1 MCGLSGFVSLDHRTA
16 DPAVVRRMTATLRH
30 RGPDDEGYYVDGP
43 VALGH
48 RRLNIID
55 LATGHQPIANERGTV
70 HAMLNGEI
78 YNYRGLAATLR
89 DRGHRFSTSSD
100 TEVIVHAWEEFGE
113 DCLAHFNG
121 MFALVLWDAER
132 QTLFA
137 ARDRMG
143 EKPFYYAERPG
154 CFVFGSELR
163 ALLAHPAVA
172 ADLDLQGLIRYLTN
186 GYVPDPHTIL
196 SGVFKL
202 PPGHSL
208 TVTAGKTRVAR
219 YWDIPFAQAR
229 VPGGTRSTE
238 AWAEALWDSLCASV
252 RHRLVSDV
260 PVGIFLSGGIDSSAV
275 TAAAVAVEPGRRLQ
289 TFCIGFEEASY
300 SEERFARAIAERF
313 GTEHHQFTFTSGDAA
328 ALIPRLGT
336 LLDEPLADPAF
347 LPTVHLARH
356 VRKSVTVA
364 LGGDGGDEL
373 LCGYPTVLAL
383 PAVRAMNRLPAGVL
397 AAASRLAG
405 ALPASTGYGSP
416 SFLVKQFF
424 RGAVHPPDIA
434 TQIMMGGLIPSEQ
447 RELLAPGVREAV
459 ASFDPY
465 ADIAD
470 VMMSAPA
477 DDAINRLVYHH
488 SKLYMAGQTLV
499 KMDRGT
505 MAHGV
510 EARAPFLDPDLV
522 KLTCAMPS
530 SLKLHRFTT
539 KYILKRALR
548 GRLPDMILD
557 RRKQG
562 FGVPLAQWF
571 RGPLRQLLEETLN
584 PDRLRKVGLLAP
596 DGVAK
601 LIAEHTSGRRDHRKT
616 LWTLLAFE
624 RWRESYLP
632 NTSWS

>member
-1 MCGLSGFVSLDHRTA
+1 MCGLSGFVSLNRQPA
-16 DPAVVRRMTATLRH
+16 DEAVVRRMAATLRH
-30 RGPDDEGYYVDGP
+30 RGPDDEGYYVEGP

-55 LATGHQPIANERGTV
+55 LATGRQPIANETGTV

-78 YNYRGLAATLR
+78 YNYRSLAADLR
-89 DRGHRFSTSSD
+89 ARGHRFTTSSD

-113 DCLAHFNG
+113 DCVTHFNG

-154 CFVFGSELR
+154 CFIFGSELR
-163 ALLAHPAVA
+163 ALLAHPDVSK
-172 ADLDLQGLIRYLTN
+172 DLDLRGLSRYLTH
-186 GYVPDPHTIL
+186 GYLPDPHTIL
-196 SGVFKL
+196 EGIFKL

-208 TVTAGKTRVAR
+208 TLTDGKTRLDR
-219 YWDIPFAQAR
+219 YWDIPFDASR
-229 VPGGTRSTE
+229 VPESRSTE

-275 TAAAVAVEPGRRLQ
+275 TAAAVTVEPGRTFQ
-289 TFCIGFEEASY
+289 TFSVGFEEPSY
-300 SEERFARAIAERF
+300 NEERFARAVAERL
-313 GTEHHQFTFTSGDAA
+313 GTQHHQFTFTSADAA
-328 ALIPRLGT
+328 LLIAQLGT

-356 VRKSVTVA
+356 TRESVTVA

-373 LCGYPTVLAL
+373 LCGYPTTLAL
-383 PAVRAMNRLPAGVL
+383 APVRAISRLPDSVRR
-397 AAASRLAG
+397 AAARVAA
-405 ALPASTGYGSP
+405 ALPASTRYGSP
-416 SFLVKQFF
+416 GFLLKQFF
-424 RGAVHPPDIA
+424 RGAVHPTDVA
-434 TQIMMGGLIPSEQ
+434 VQIMMGGLTPPEQ
-447 RELLAPGVREAV
+447 RELVTPVVNKAA

-465 ADIAD
+465 ADVAD
-470 VMMSAPA
+470 LMEGAPA
-477 DDAINRLVYHH
+477 DDAISRLVYHH

-499 KMDRGT
+499 KMDRAT

-522 KLTCAMPS
+522 ALTCAMPS
-530 SLKLHRFTT
+530 SLKLHGFTT
-539 KYILKRALR
+539 KYILKRALK
-548 GRLPDMILD
+548 GRLPDAIID

-571 RGPLRQLLEETLN
+571 RGPLRPVLEETLH
-584 PDRLRKVGLLAP
+584 PDRLRRVGLL
-596 DGVAK
+596 DSKGVNR
-601 LIAEHTSGRRDHRKT
+601 LVTGHMSCRRDHRKL

-632 NTSWS
+632 GTTWT